1 MLTEKK
7 NYDFDRVIDRHG
19 SGCTKFD
26 RLKNFFGK
34 ENLTPMW
41 IADMDFPVCP
51 EITEALRRR
60 IDHPIY
66 GYSLPDE
73 GYWGSIISWLHR
85 RHDWEVGRHE
95 LTFVPGVVK
104 GIAFAINFFSQ
115 RGDKILIQPPVY
127 HPFKRVIE
135 GNGRVVLPAPLVLDD
150 ETHTFSMDL
159 DALEELV
166 ARERP
171 RLMILCNPHNPVGLQ
186 WSREVLGRIGTI
198 ARRNGVVVIS
208 DEIHGDLVLYGR
220 PHYPFAACGEDAEA
234 VAVTFGAPS
243 KTFNIPGLVSSWC
256 VVKNPG
262 LREPFFEWLEA
273 NEFDAT
279 TFVSTIGV
287 EAAYN
292 NGEPWLAEAMDY
304 IEQNIRF
311 TREFLA
317 ERMPRVKMVEPEAS
331 FLIWMDFRAL
341 GLSHDD
347 LVILLTDHAG
357 LALNDGEM
365 FGPEGAGFMRVNIA
379 TPRCCLQKALE
390 KLAEAV
396 DSVK

>member
-1 MLTEKK
+1 M
-7 NYDFDRVIDRHG
+7 
-19 SGCTKFD
+19 
-26 RLKNFFGK
+26 
-34 ENLTPMW
+34 
-41 IADMDFPVCP
+41 
-51 EITEALRRR
+51 
-60 IDHPIY
+60 
-66 GYSLPDE
+66 
-73 GYWGSIISWLHR
+73 
-85 RHDWEVGRHE
+85 
-95 LTFVPGVVK
+95 
-104 GIAFAINFFSQ
+104 
-115 RGDKILIQPPVY
+115 
-127 HPFKRVIE
+127 
-135 GNGRVVLPAPLVLDD
+135 
-150 ETHTFSMDL
+150 
-159 DALEELV
+159 
-166 ARERP
+166 
-171 RLMILCNPHNPVGLQ
+171 GLQ

-279 TFVSTIGV
+279 TFVSTIGA

-347 LVILLTDHAG
+347 LVTLLTDHAG

-365 FGPEGAGFMRVNIA
+365 FGLGGEGFMRLNAA
-379 TPRCCLQKALE
+379 TRRAVLEEALDR
-390 KLAEAV
+390 LRSAV
-396 DSVK
+396 GRIR